1 MICTACCQQG
11 STTLPWNF
19 LCNCLCYNSF
29 AVTTLEWFALH
40 SQESWFLLLHT
51 TLEGLRCMLSTRV
64 VPMLHG
70 TQEGYM
76 TTYEAICRAILST
89 RVAPMLHGTQEGYM
103 TTYEAICR
111 AILSTRIVPM
121 LHGTQEGYMTTY
133 EAICRAIATLE
144 SPKTGLFEH
153 DQHICSGLEQ
163 QQQPQ
168 PLQQLEGGANCS
180 GLADGFSL
188 KAQQYG
194 HALTAQLLA
203 PLQLMAAH
211 QVRHCPHS
219 EA

>member
-1 MICTACCQQG
+1 
-11 STTLPWNF
+11 
-19 LCNCLCYNSF
+19 
-29 AVTTLEWFALH
+29 
-40 SQESWFLLLHT
+40 
-51 TLEGLRCMLSTRV
+51 MLSTRV
-64 VPMLHG
+64 VPMLHGTQEGYMTTYEAICRAILSTRVVPLLHG

>member
-1 MICTACCQQG
+1 
-11 STTLPWNF
+11 
-19 LCNCLCYNSF
+19 
-29 AVTTLEWFALH
+29 
-40 SQESWFLLLHT
+40 
-51 TLEGLRCMLSTRV
+51 MLSTRV
-64 VPMLHG
+64 
-70 TQEGYM
+70 
-76 TTYEAICRAILST
+76 
-89 RVAPMLHGTQEGYM
+89 
-103 TTYEAICR
+103 
-111 AILSTRIVPM
+111 VPM